1 MIVRRLVSAGA
12 VLSAL
17 LLSACG
23 GSSDSTEAAPQV
35 SPAVLV
41 KASAICRDFRHE
53 AEQLGKGALANPPS
67 GTLEL
72 TTERL
77 VKPSIPLL
85 ESAAQRMQALEPAA
99 HSPLFDL
106 YADLFDPAIVL
117 AQKRLAAG
125 RAGDAVASKRL
136 EDALSNIGEEQRR
149 AARIVGLPT
158 CDVDYQNVLLSSLTE

>member
-1 MIVRRLVSAGA
+1 MSARRLGA
-12 VLSAL
+12 TAMILVAL
-17 LLSACG
+17 ALSACG
-23 GSSDSTEAAPQV
+23 GSQDTQTVAKA
-35 SPAVLV
+35 SPAALA
-41 KASAICRDFRHE
+41 KANAICRDFREE
-53 AEQLGKGALANPPS
+53 AEQLGKGALANPPNS
-67 GTLEL
+67 TLEL

-85 ESAAQRMQALEPAA
+85 ESAARRMQALEPAA

-117 AQKRLAAG
+117 AQQRLAAG
-125 RAGDAVASKRL
+125 RAGDATESKRL
-136 EDALSNIGEEQRR
+136 EDALNSIGEEQRR